1 MRNVDIPED
10 VTIRRSAP
18 ADAEAFRSALD
29 VVARERR
36 WLGFLEAPSLE
47 EVVLFLTRSRPI
59 QFLAERDSRVVG
71 WCDITPR
78 DREGFRHSGTLG
90 MGILPGFRGMGIG
103 KALLV
108 HAVDAALDAGLTRI
122 ELEVFASNDTAI
134 RLYTWAGF
142 NEEGRKRRAR
152 ILDGVEEDT
161 LLMALLSPGRG

>member
-1 MRNVDIPED
+1 MRTVEIPD
-10 VTIRRSAP
+10 GVTIRRSTP
-18 ADAEAFRSALD
+18 ADAEAFRGALD

-36 WLGFLEAPSLE
+36 WLGFLEAPPLE
-47 EVVLFLTRSRPI
+47 DVVLYLTRNRPV
-59 QFLAERDSRVVG
+59 QFLAELDSRIVG
-71 WCDITPR
+71 WCDVTPR
-78 DREGFRHSGTLG
+78 RREGFRHSGTLG

-108 HAVDAALDAGLTRI
+108 HTVDAALDAGLTRI

-142 NEEGRKRRAR
+142 NEEGRKRSAR

-161 LLMALLSPGRG
+161 LLMAFLSPEGG